1 MQSVAQML
9 WSFTELPIIPIPSQ
23 NICRSALTRGRVT
36 VYIDGFSIDDWSIS
50 FPFLSLTLTCII
62 FFLSSVIISSII
74 FIIIIIT
81 RPQPAFSQPVD
92 DKYFRTIIVEDKYSS
107 ICFRTIIVE
116 DKYSSIRDIYSRFL
130 QNIEY
135 SSYVSYYNET
145 SIVVQIQQL
154 QLINLQLQQGNST
167 ICVVIQH
174 YNTTNIATGPLSGAA
189 GAGEK
194 IKKLKHHQCL
204 ILLSSYFKV
213 STYWMEQ
220 IPELYLY
227 SPCNVLFVFAK

>member
-174 YNTTNIATGPLSGAA
+174 YNTTNIATGPLSLSISYKNLLRKKRTLLQDGRLPILRGRVIRWA
-189 GAGEK
+189 
-194 IKKLKHHQCL
+194 KLKL
-204 ILLSSYFKV
+204 
-213 STYWMEQ
+213 
-220 IPELYLY
+220 
-227 SPCNVLFVFAK
+227 